1 VVDVYVYRMDPTV
14 IIVLVAIAVI
24 IVVLWIAR

>member
-1 VVDVYVYRMDPTV
+1 VVDVYLYRMDPTV